1 MERIIKLLL
10 CVAFCLGVT
19 KLYAQ
24 RDFDRMSWSKVALRM
39 PAEWYASDQAAA
51 IAETVMAYQTEIG
64 GWPKNIGFHR
74 LKWKKGD
81 KVEDNGSTFD
91 NDATTTEMR
100 FLAKMYESRKDEK
113 YKSAFMKAFN
123 YILKAQYANGGWPQ
137 FYPPREDNGMMY
149 SDCITFN
156 DNAYVNVMDLLK
168 DIFNDA
174 PCFKALSLN
183 DEVKAKARQA
193 FDRGVQCIL
202 DMQIRVNGERTV
214 WCAQHHQETLAPAKA
229 RSYELE
235 SFSGGESVG
244 VVFLLMSLPNPSEDV
259 VAAVKGAVKWFEGHK
274 IEGIKIERFKN
285 EDGDPDARVV
295 PSAGSVIWAR
305 FYDLDT
311 EKPFFC
317 DRDGI
322 KKNTLQEIGRER
334 RGGYGWYTTAPA
346 QLLEAYPEWAEKNGV
361 AL

>member
-1 MERIIKLLL
+1 MKRLVQILL
-10 CVAFCLGVT
+10 CAAFCLSVT
-19 KLYAQ
+19 ELYAQ
-24 RDFDRMSWSKVALRM
+24 KDMGRMSWSKVALRM
-39 PAEWYASDQAAA
+39 PAEWYATDQAKE
-51 IAETVMAYQTEIG
+51 IAETVLAYQTEIG
-64 GWPKNIGFHR
+64 GWPKNIRFHR
-74 LKWKKGD
+74 QTIKDVNQIADTGA
-81 KVEDNGSTFD
+81 TFD

-113 YKSAFMKAFN
+113 YRDAFIKAFN

-137 FYPPREDNGMMY
+137 FYPPRKDNGVMY

-156 DNAYVNVMDLLK
+156 DNAYVNVMELLK
-168 DIFNDA
+168 DIFDDA
-174 PCFKALSLN
+174 PCFKALNLSN
-183 DEVKAKARQA
+183 DIKSEARQA
-193 FDRGVQCIL
+193 FDKGVQCIL
-202 DMQIRVNGERTV
+202 DMQIKVNGERTV

-244 VVFLLMSLPNPSEDV
+244 VVFLLMSLPNPSADV
-259 VAAVKGAVKWFEGHK
+259 IAAVKGAVKWFEEHK
-274 IEGIKIERFKN
+274 IEGIKVERFIN

-295 PSAGSVIWAR
+295 PSEGSVIWGR

-346 QLLEAYPEWAEKNGV
+346 QLLEEYPQWAKKNGV
-361 AL
+361 EL

>member
-1 MERIIKLLL
+1 MKKLVKILL
-10 CVAFCLGVT
+10 CLAFCLSVT
-19 KLYAQ
+19 ELYAQ
-24 RDFDRMSWSKVALRM
+24 KDFSRMSWSRVALNM
-39 PAEWYASDQAAA
+39 PTEWYATDQAAS
-51 IAETVMAYQTEIG
+51 IAETVLAYQTEIG
-64 GWPKNIGFHR
+64 GWPKNIGYHK
-74 LKWKKGD
+74 LMWKKGD
-81 KVEDNGSTFD
+81 KVTDAGTTFD
-91 NDATTTEMR
+91 NNATTTEMR
-100 FLAKMYESRKDEK
+100 FLAKMYEGRKDER
-113 YKSAFMKAFN
+113 YRNAFLKAFN

-137 FYPPREDNGMMY
+137 FYPPRDDNGVMY

-156 DNAYVNVMDLLK
+156 DNAYVNVMELLN
-168 DIFNDA
+168 DIFSDA
-174 PCFKALSLN
+174 PCFNALNLG
-183 DEVKAKARQA
+183 DEVKTKARSS
-193 FDRGVQCIL
+193 FDKGVQCIL

-244 VVFLLMSLPNPSEDV
+244 VVFLLMSLPNPSDEI
-259 VAAVKGAVKWFEGHK
+259 VAAIKGAVKWFEKHK
-274 IEGIKIERFKN
+274 IEGIRCEHFRN
-285 EDGDPDARVV
+285 ANDEPDARVIQEE
-295 PSAGSVIWAR
+295 GSVVWAR

-346 QLLEAYPEWAEKNGV
+346 QLLKAYPEWAQRNGI